1 MTAHVVEKEKQNL
14 LQEFMLEEFL
24 QFAPTLHKYQWPWE
38 GARWQWLVFCLI
50 ERIDDSAEA
59 TAIARETVEIFTA
72 LDLLE
77 IDALA
82 QLASEKGELDYQQKQ
97 LALMLNILER
107 QGYDVDEA
115 KTIVTSICEAA
126 RALKDRYEGK
136 VQKYLRKYG
145 ELMLEDLAQTFSFS
159 RLSQEDV
166 RYAFTHW
173 LQDVANMPL
182 VLSHSAVK
190 VLCEKLNASLEDL
203 VEDADRNDVNLALV
217 DDWAVDYLEREPQS
231 EESQT

>member
-1 MTAHVVEKEKQNL
+1 MTAHVDEKEKPNL

-24 QFAPTLHKYQWPWE
+24 RFAPTLQKYQWPWE

-77 IDALA
+77 IDTLA
-82 QLASEKGELDYQQKQ
+82 QLASEKGEPDYQQKQ
-97 LALMLNILER
+97 LALMLDILER
-107 QGYDVDEA
+107 QGYDAEET

-145 ELMLEDLAQTFSFS
+145 ELMLEDLSQTFSFS
-159 RLSQEDV
+159 RLSQEDA

-217 DDWAVDYLEREPQS
+217 DDWAVDYLEREHS
-231 EESQT
+231 